1 MTFEAGR
8 VPVEEE
14 SLVNSWVAQEKQF
27 GRKFLDYWLFGRPL
41 VSKAYRMAAD
51 RERGFYFIMSGEE
64 TRGSDGPVINPT
76 YFFYLW
82 WKGGF
87 VEIYSKMEE
96 KRRKMEINGRIRNK
110 LYFLKY
116 NIFKMYLHQDEPI
129 YSREYLFSVIE
140 EAFKSFKSW
149 GNDPYYDSYLKD
161 EGVVVNYDNVELIGD
176 WEG

>member
-1 MTFEAGR
+1 MTFEAGE
-8 VPVEEE
+8 VSAKDEP
-14 SLVNSWVAQEKQF
+14 LVNSWVAQEKQF

-96 KRRKMEINGRIRNK
+96 KRRKMEINGRIWNK

-116 NIFKMYLHQDEPI
+116 DIFKMYLHQDEPI

-149 GNDPYYDSYLKD
+149 GNFLSFDSYLKD
-161 EGVVVNYDNVELIGD
+161 EDVVVNYDNVELIGD
-176 WEG
+176 WKE

>member
-1 MTFEAGR
+1 MTFEAGE
-8 VPVEEE
+8 VSAKDEP
-14 SLVNSWVAQEKQF
+14 LVNSWVAQEKQF
-27 GRKFLDYWLFGRPL
+27 GRKFLDYWLFGDPL

-96 KRRKMEINGRIRNK
+96 KRRKMEIEGRIWNK

-129 YSREYLFSVIE
+129 YSKEYLFSVIE
-140 EAFKSFKSW
+140 EAFKAFKSW

-161 EGVVVNYDNVELIGD
+161 EDVVVNYDNVELIGD
-176 WEG
+176 WKE

>member
-1 MTFEAGR
+1 MTFEAGE
-8 VPVEEE
+8 VSAEEE
-14 SLVNSWVAQEKQF
+14 PLVNSWVEHEKRF
-27 GRKFLDYWLFGRPL
+27 GRKFLDYWLLGRPL
-41 VSKAYRMAAD
+41 VSKAHRMAAD
-51 RERGFYFIMSGEE
+51 RERGFYFIRSGIE

-87 VEIYSKMEE
+87 VEIYSKREMKYKKVEQDD
-96 KRRKMEINGRIRNK
+96 RVSDEIC
-110 LYFLKY
+110 FVKY

-149 GNDPYYDSYLKD
+149 GNFLSFDSYLKD
-161 EGVVVNYDNVELIGD
+161 EDVVVNYDNVELIGD

>member
-8 VPVEEE
+8 VPDEDRP
-14 SLVNSWVAQEKQF
+14 LVNSWVEQEKRF
-27 GRKFLDYWLFGRPL
+27 GRKFLDYWLFGNPL
-41 VSKAYRMAAD
+41 VSKAYAMAAD
-51 RERGFYFIMSGEE
+51 RERGFYFIMSGIE
-64 TRGSDGPVINPT
+64 TRGSDGPVKNPT

-87 VEIYSKMEE
+87 VEIYSKKEQKSRE
-96 KRRKMEINGRIRNK
+96 MEIDGRIWYK
-110 LYFLKY
+110 LCFLKY

-129 YSREYLFSVIE
+129 YTREYLFSVIE

-149 GNDPYYDSYLKD
+149 GNDPYCDAYLKEED
-161 EGVVVNYDNVELIGD
+161 VVVNYDNVELIGD

>member
-1 MTFEAGR
+1 MTFEAGE
-8 VPVEEE
+8 VSAKDEP
-14 SLVNSWVAQEKQF
+14 LVNSWVAQEKQF

-41 VSKAYRMAAD
+41 VSKAYTMATD
-51 RERGFYFIMSGEE
+51 RERGFYFIMSGIE

-87 VEIYSKMEE
+87 VEIYSKKEQ
-96 KRRKMEINGRIRNK
+96 KGRDIEIDGSIQYK

-116 NIFKMYLHQDEPI
+116 DIFKMYLHQDEPI
-129 YSREYLFSVIE
+129 YSKEYLFSVIE
-140 EAFKSFKSW
+140 EAFKAFKSW

-161 EGVVVNYDNVELIGD
+161 EDVVVNYDNVELIGD

>member
-14 SLVNSWVAQEKQF
+14 PLVNSWVEQEKRF
-27 GRKFLDYWLFGRPL
+27 GRKFLDYWLLGRPL
-41 VSKAYRMAAD
+41 VSKAHRMAAD
-51 RERGFYFIMSGEE
+51 RERGFYFIRSGTE
-64 TRGSDGPVINPT
+64 TRGSDGPVKNPT

-87 VEIYSKMEE
+87 VEIYSKREE
-96 KRRKMEINGRIRNK
+96 KRREMEIDGRIWYK
-110 LYFLKY
+110 LCFLKY

-149 GNDPYYDSYLKD
+149 GNDSCYDAYLKD
-161 EGVVVNYDNVELIGD
+161 EGVVVNYDDVELIGD

>member
-1 MTFEAGR
+1 MTFEAGK
-8 VPVEEE
+8 VPEEDRP
-14 SLVNSWVAQEKQF
+14 LVNSWVEQEKRF
-27 GRKFLDYWLFGRPL
+27 GRKFLDYWLLGDPL
-41 VSKAYRMAAD
+41 VSKAYAMAAD
-51 RERGFYFIMSGEE
+51 RERGFYFIRSGVE

-87 VEIYSKMEE
+87 VEIYSKREE
-96 KRRKMEINGRIRNK
+96 KRREMEIDGRIRYK

-116 NIFKMYLHQDEPI
+116 SIFKMYLHQEEPI
-129 YSREYLFSVIE
+129 YSNEYLFSVIE

-161 EGVVVNYDNVELIGD
+161 EDVVVNYDNVELIGD

>member
-14 SLVNSWVAQEKQF
+14 PLVNSWVEHEKRF
-27 GRKFLDYWLFGRPL
+27 GRKFLDYWLFGEPL

-51 RERGFYFIMSGEE
+51 RERGFYFIMSGVE

-87 VEIYSKMEE
+87 VEIYSK
-96 KRRKMEINGRIRNK
+96 RNPK
-110 LYFLKY
+110 YKKVKQGDRVFNEVYFLKY
-116 NIFKMYLHQDEPI
+116 NIFQMYLHQDEPI
-129 YSREYLFSVIE
+129 YSKEYLFSVIE
-140 EAFKSFKSW
+140 EAFKAFKQS
-149 GNDPYYDSYLKD
+149 GNWPLFDSYLKD
-161 EGVVVNYDNVELIGD
+161 EDVVVNYDNVELIGD

>member
-1 MTFEAGR
+1 MTFEAGE
-8 VPVEEE
+8 VSAEEE
-14 SLVNSWVAQEKQF
+14 PLVNSWVEHEKRF
-27 GRKFLDYWLFGRPL
+27 GRKFLDYWLLGRPL

-64 TRGSDGPVINPT
+64 TRGSDGPVKNPT

-87 VEIYSKMEE
+87 VEIYSKKEPKYKKVKQGDRVFNE
-96 KRRKMEINGRIRNK
+96 V
-110 LYFLKY
+110 YFLKY

-129 YSREYLFSVIE
+129 YSKEYLFSVIE
-140 EAFKSFKSW
+140 EAFKAFKLA
-149 GNDPYYDSYLKD
+149 GNWPLFDSYLKD

-176 WEG
+176 WE

>member
-1 MTFEAGR
+1 MTFEAGK
-8 VPVEEE
+8 VPEEDKP
-14 SLVNSWVAQEKQF
+14 LINSWVAQEKQF

-64 TRGSDGPVINPT
+64 TRGSDGPVKNPT

-87 VEIYSKMEE
+87 VEIYSKREPKYKE
-96 KRRKMEINGRIRNK
+96 VKQGDRVFNEV
-110 LYFLKY
+110 YFLKY
-116 NIFKMYLHQDEPI
+116 SIFQMYLQQDEPI
-129 YSREYLFSVIE
+129 YSKEYLFSVIE
-140 EAFKSFKSW
+140 EAFKAFKLA
-149 GNDPYYDSYLKD
+149 GNWPLFDSYLKD
-161 EGVVVNYDNVELIGD
+161 DDVVVNYDNVELIGD

>member
-1 MTFEAGR
+1 MTFEAGE
-8 VPVEEE
+8 VSAEEE
-14 SLVNSWVAQEKQF
+14 PLVNSWVEYEKRF
-27 GRKFLDYWLFGRPL
+27 GRKFLDYWLLGRPL
-41 VSKAYRMAAD
+41 VSKAYTMAAD

-87 VEIYSKMEE
+87 VEIYSKKEP
-96 KRRKMEINGRIRNK
+96 KYKKVKQDDRVFNK
-110 LYFLKY
+110 VYFLKY

-129 YSREYLFSVIE
+129 YSKEYLFSVIE
-140 EAFKSFKSW
+140 EAFKAFKLA
-149 GNDPYYDSYLKD
+149 GNWPLFDSYLKD
-161 EGVVVNYDNVELIGD
+161 EDVVVNYDNVELIGD

>member
-1 MTFEAGR
+1 MTFEAGEISAKDE
-8 VPVEEE
+8 P
-14 SLVNSWVAQEKQF
+14 LVNSWVAQEKQF
-27 GRKFLDYWLFGRPL
+27 GRKFLDYWLFGDPL

-96 KRRKMEINGRIRNK
+96 KRRKIEINGRIRNK
-110 LYFLKY
+110 LFFLKY
-116 NIFKMYLHQDEPI
+116 DIFKMYLHQEGPI
-129 YSREYLFSVIE
+129 YSKEYLFSVIE
-140 EAFKSFKSW
+140 EAFKAFKSA
-149 GNDPYYDSYLKD
+149 GDPYYDSYLKD
-161 EGVVVNYDNVELIGD
+161 EDVVVNYDNVELIGD
-176 WEG
+176 WKE

>member
-8 VPVEEE
+8 VPEEDKP
-14 SLVNSWVAQEKQF
+14 LVNSWVEQEKRF
-27 GRKFLDYWLFGRPL
+27 GRKFLDYWLLGRPL
-41 VSKAYRMAAD
+41 THDVLNMAAD
-51 RERGFYFIMSGEE
+51 RERGFYFIRSGVE

-87 VEIYSKMEE
+87 VEIYSKREMKYKEV
-96 KRRKMEINGRIRNK
+96 KQDDRVSNEIC
-110 LYFLKY
+110 FVKY

-129 YSREYLFSVIE
+129 YTREYLFSVIE

-149 GNDPYYDSYLKD
+149 GNDPLYDLHLRD
-161 EGVVVNYDNVELIGD
+161 EDVVVNYDNVELIGD

>member
-1 MTFEAGR
+1 MTFEAGE
-8 VPVEEE
+8 VSAKDEP
-14 SLVNSWVAQEKQF
+14 LVNSWVAQEKQF

-96 KRRKMEINGRIRNK
+96 KRRKMEIEGRIWNK

-129 YSREYLFSVIE
+129 YSNEYLFSVIE
-140 EAFKSFKSW
+140 EAFKAFKSW
-149 GNDPYYDSYLKD
+149 GNDPFYDSYLKD
-161 EGVVVNYDNVELIGD
+161 EDVVVNYDNVELIGD
-176 WEG
+176 WKE

>member
-1 MTFEAGR
+1 MTFEAGEISAKDE
-8 VPVEEE
+8 P
-14 SLVNSWVAQEKQF
+14 LVNSWVAQEKQF
-27 GRKFLDYWLFGRPL
+27 GRKFLDYWLFGDPL

-51 RERGFYFIMSGEE
+51 RERGFYFIRSGVEK
-64 TRGSDGPVINPT
+64 RGPDGPVINPT

-87 VEIYSKMEE
+87 VEIYSKREE

-116 NIFKMYLHQDEPI
+116 DIFKMYLHQEGPI
-129 YSREYLFSVIE
+129 YSKEYLFSVIE
-140 EAFKSFKSW
+140 EAFKAFKSW

-161 EGVVVNYDNVELIGD
+161 EDVVVNYDNVELIGD
-176 WEG
+176 WKE

>member
-8 VPVEEE
+8 VPDEDRP
-14 SLVNSWVAQEKQF
+14 LVNSWVEQEKRF
-27 GRKFLDYWLFGRPL
+27 GRKFLDYWLFGDPL
-41 VSKAYRMAAD
+41 VSKAYAMAAD
-51 RERGFYFIMSGEE
+51 RERGFYFIMSGIE
-64 TRGSDGPVINPT
+64 TRGSDGPVKNPT

-87 VEIYSKMEE
+87 VEIYSKKEQKSRE
-96 KRRKMEINGRIRNK
+96 MEIDGRIWYK
-110 LYFLKY
+110 LCFLKY

-129 YSREYLFSVIE
+129 YTREYLFSVIE

-149 GNDPYYDSYLKD
+149 GNDPYCDAYLKEED
-161 EGVVVNYDNVELIGD
+161 VVVNYDNVELIGD